1 MRNNQNNKTKKIVVL
16 SGIVISFFFG
26 FLAFRQF
33 QWTALYQAIMNVDL
47 FLLVSSSL
55 LMIISFNLRAYRWK
69 FFLPQN
75 GIFTFG
81 SRLSGIALGYFF
93 SNILPGRLGDL
104 IRPAYLSRINHQKFQ
119 VCFYSIVLERV
130 WELVLFVMLAL
141 FFFKLSSIRLMEA
154 LAVNYYFLAVVF
166 ATGVLFLIFVRP
178 VLRVVANLS
187 ERYKLRFIYK
197 PVRDVLDAFTSGIH
211 PRHFFSIIFLS
222 IGIFIIEGLFFV
234 CLIKSVGISIGLA
247 NGFMVMVIS
256 ALSIMLPSAPAAV
269 GVFHYFCQLSL
280 VIFGVEKNLAL
291 SAAILI
297 HAYMFFFDLV
307 FALVCFALSPL
318 RYKFFFSGD
327 YLTKEQEN

>member
-1 MRNNQNNKTKKIVVL
+1 MI
-16 SGIVISFFFG
+16 SGIVISAFFG

-33 QWTALYQAIMNVDL
+33 QWIDLYKAIMNVDPL
-47 FLLVSSSL
+47 LLVSSGL
-55 LMIISFNLRAYRWK
+55 LMVISFNLRAYRWK

-104 IRPAYLSRINHQKFQ
+104 IRPAYLSRTNHQKFQ
-119 VCFYSIVLERV
+119 ICFYSIVLERV

-141 FFFKLSSIRLMEA
+141 IFFKFSSIRLMEA
-154 LAVNYYFLAVVF
+154 LALNYYFLAVVF
-166 ATGVLFLIFVRP
+166 ATGILFLIFVRP

-197 PVRDVLDAFTSGIH
+197 PVQDVLNAFNSNIY
-211 PRHFFSIIFLS
+211 PRHFFLIIFLS
-222 IGIFIIEGLFFV
+222 IGIFFIEGLFFV
-234 CLIKSVGISIGLA
+234 CLIKSIGISIGFA
-247 NGFMVMVIS
+247 NGFMVMIIS

-307 FALVCFALSPL
+307 FAMVCFALSPL
-318 RYKFFFSGD
+318 QYKFFSTGN